1 MPTRGVSMVCLN
13 LKQNLTA
20 LLRQCAVWLALS
32 TPAASVA
39 QSCPPLPAA
48 LTPQQV
54 QTLTRDAKDRG
65 FLWKIEKDGRTGYLY
80 GSMHLGKQ
88 AWAVPGPRTLAA
100 LKASEVVALELDIL
114 DPSIQAQMADPS
126 RFGIKPVVL
135 PSALQ
140 TRMNAFARKVCLPPT
155 ALAKQHPLMQLVA
168 VTLFD
173 ARFSGLEIGYG
184 SEIFLADFARSVGK
198 PVIGLETAESQMRA
212 LLQGDAAETIASV
225 DRGLMI
231 VEQGKSRAVNRRM
244 ADAWAAGNLPELEN
258 YQRWCEC
265 VETHAD
271 RKALQR
277 LNDERNPGLAAGI
290 DKLMR
295 GNHSNHSVFAA
306 VGALHMTGPK
316 ALPKLMQEM
325 GYQVERVVFD
335 RF

>member
-1 MPTRGVSMVCLN
+1 MPTHGVSMVCLN
-13 LKQNLTA
+13 LKQNLTV

-32 TPAASVA
+32 APAAGVA

-48 LTPQQV
+48 LTPQQI

-65 FLWKIEKDGRTGYLY
+65 FLWKIEKDGRAGYLY

-100 LKASEVVALELDIL
+100 LTASEVVALELDIL

-140 TRMNAFARKVCLPPT
+140 MRMNAFARKVCLPPA
-155 ALAKQHPLMQLVA
+155 ALTKQHPLLQLVA

-184 SEIFLADFARSVGK
+184 SEIFLADFARTVGK
-198 PVIGLETAESQMRA
+198 PVIGLETAESQMRV

-244 ADAWAAGNLPELEN
+244 ADAWAEGNLADLEN
-258 YQRWCEC
+258 YQQWCEC
-265 VETHAD
+265 VETRAD

-295 GNHSNHSVFAA
+295 GNQSLFAA

-316 ALPKLMQEM
+316 ALPKLMQEL